1 MTDLLERYTTK
12 TPGACALFQRAQ
24 KTFPGGNTRHTYL
37 YEPYPIYI
45 KHGIGCR
52 IIDVDGNEYYDL
64 TNNMGPLILGHND
77 PRVVEAV
84 NSVVA
89 MGDSFAAPTALEI
102 ELGEMLCD
110 AIPCAERVRFTV
122 TGTEATMTALRATRA
137 FTGRSKIAKFEGH
150 YHGTHD
156 YAQISTHPTQEQAGS
171 PTAPTSLP
179 DSMGLPSGIVDSV
192 VVLPW
197 NDFPAC
203 EAVIK
208 KNSRQLASIIL
219 DPIANGSGIIPPED
233 GFLNSLKEC
242 AEQYDVLLVFDEIVS
257 GFRLAYGG
265 AQEAYKVVPDL
276 ATYGKIIGGGYPA
289 GAVAGRADVMEV
301 FNSKPGPA
309 KVKHYGTYNAQPIS
323 MAAGIATLSQLKPQ
337 IYEKIGSEAQ
347 LIKKEIESTLE
358 DLHLEGCVSVAGSML
373 YLIHFGIEQMRN
385 PRDVFREDRESTWKF
400 ALGSIC
406 SGVYFVPGRSGNVS
420 AAFGS
425 EDIKSCTDS
434 MNHVIRELAP
444 EIRRKQST

>member
-1 MTDLLERYTTK
+1 MTDFLERYASK
-12 TPGACALFQRAQ
+12 TRGSYALFERAQ
-24 KTFPGGNTRHTYL
+24 KTFAGGNTRHTYI

-45 KHGIGCR
+45 KQGVGCR
-52 IIDVDGNEYYDL
+52 IIDVDRNQYYDF

-77 PRVVEAV
+77 PRVVQAV
-84 NSVVA
+84 KSAVA
-89 MGDSFAAPTALEI
+89 MGDSYAAPTALEI

-122 TGTEATMTALRATRA
+122 TGTEATMTVLRATRA
-137 FTGRSKIAKFEGH
+137 FTGKSKIAKFEGH

-156 YAQISTHPTQEQAGS
+156 YAQISTHPTEDQAGS
-171 PTAPTSLP
+171 SAAPRSLP
-179 DSMGLPSGIVDSV
+179 DSMGLPPGIVESV

-203 EAVIK
+203 EALIK
-208 KNSRQLASIIL
+208 ANSKDLASIIL

-233 GFLNSLKEC
+233 GFLKSLKDC
-242 AEQYDVLLVFDEIVS
+242 AEQYDVLLVFDEIIS

-289 GAVAGRADVMEV
+289 GAVAGRADVMDV
-301 FNSKPGPA
+301 FNSKTGPP
-309 KVKHYGTYNAQPIS
+309 KVKHYGTYNGQPVS

-347 LIKKEIESTLE
+347 LIKREIESTLE
-358 DLHLEGCVSVAGSML
+358 DLHIEGHVSVAGSML

-425 EDIKSCTDS
+425 EDIKSSTDS
-434 MNHVIRELAP
+434 MKQVLRELAP
-444 EIRRKQST
+444 EIRRKQNA